1 MMFQKFKDRKWWKI
15 LLSLLVVAKIL
26 FVVFVVSSLKS
37 DNQTVNKSPEQE
49 YTSFQI
55 PEKVTFAGE
64 KMPLELFDVR
74 EYLDREL
81 VSNAYFHSQTIR
93 LIKLVPRYFPII
105 EPILKKNGIPDD
117 FKYLAMA
124 ESALNPRA
132 VSPAGAV
139 GFWQFLDGTAKE
151 YGLEINKEI
160 DERYHIEK
168 STEAFCRYIKASYA
182 KFGNWTMAAAAYNG
196 GNARMERQIE
206 RQKFKNFY
214 DLYLAEET
222 RRYIYRIVAI
232 KMVTENPGKFNFR
245 IAEDEK
251 YKFIK
256 TRDVEISGPV
266 ADFGNFAIEQGINYK
281 YLKDFNPWLR
291 DDKLTNSGR
300 KKYIVKIPVLN

>member
-1 MMFQKFKDRKWWKI
+1 MFQKYKNSKWWKI
-15 LLSLLVVAKIL
+15 FLSFLVVGKIL
-26 FVVFVVSSLKS
+26 FVVFAISSLKS
-37 DNQTVNKSPEQE
+37 DEQSVE
-49 YTSFQI
+49 TAANEKFTSYAL
-55 PEKVTFAGE
+55 PGSVTFAGE

-81 VSNAYFHSQTIR
+81 ISNAYFHSQTIK
-93 LIKLVPRYFPII
+93 LIKLAPRYFPII

-139 GFWQFLDGTAKE
+139 GFWQFLDVTAKQ
-151 YGLEINKEI
+151 YGLEVSKEI

-168 STEAFCRYIKASYA
+168 STEAFCKYLKESYR

-196 GNARMERQIE
+196 GNGRIERQMERQ
-206 RQKFKNFY
+206 KLTNFY
-214 DLYLAEET
+214 DLYFAEET

-232 KMVTENPGKFNFR
+232 KLVIENPENYNFKV
-245 IAEDEK
+245 EEKEK
-251 YKFIK
+251 YPFIK
-256 TRDVEISGPV
+256 TRDVEITGPV
-266 ADFGNFAIEQGINYK
+266 ADFGEFAIKQGINYK

-291 DDKLTNSGR
+291 DEKLTNTAR
-300 KKYIVKIPVLN
+300 KKYIIKIPVL